1 MIELRS
7 VHARAGKFRLNDINF
22 SLDSGGCHV
31 IVGQTGAGKTCL
43 LETIIGLRETLSG
56 SILINGVDV
65 SNLPPNERNV
75 SYVPQDIC
83 LFPNMTVNENILYGL
98 KIRKSEKESAVHFVE
113 RLINFL
119 QIRHLLSRYPQ
130 NLSGGEKQ
138 RVALVRALAIKP
150 LLLVLDEPFSA
161 LDHSMREEIRRTIKE
176 LLDEF
181 KTTTLIVT
189 HDLDEAYFLGDRISI
204 LQNGRIIQTGRR
216 EEIYY
221 YPKSLAA
228 ASFIGIK
235 NIFRGKA
242 TEIFDEKVV
251 VSCEDLNKNITVSCK
266 CGRKRFAP
274 GQEILFGI
282 HSEAIYILRPG
293 NNQLVKEYVFAA
305 VVKKMYVRGKMHT
318 LLVELD
324 VPKKIIVEIDIH
336 DAAARKIGVKE
347 NAEIQISMNPSY
359 IFLLPAL
366 ETPNTEIDDKKRAV
380 G

>member
-1 MIELRS
+1 MIELCS
-7 VHARAGKFRLNDINF
+7 VFANAGKFRLEDIN
-22 SLDSGGCHV
+22 LTINSGGCHV

-43 LETIIGLRETLSG
+43 LETILGLREHASG
-56 SILINGVDV
+56 KILIDGNDV
-65 SNLPPNERNV
+65 SAFPPHQRNI

-83 LFPNMTVNENILYGL
+83 LFPNMNVIENIHYGS
-98 KIRKSEKESAVHFVE
+98 KIRNRAKDSDQLFVD
-113 RLINFL
+113 RLIDFL
-119 QIRHLLSRYPQ
+119 HLRPLLLRYPQ

-161 LDHSMREEIRRTIKE
+161 LDHSMREGIRRTIKE
-176 LLDEF
+176 LLEEF

-189 HDLDEAYFLGDRISI
+189 HDLDEAYFLGDQISI

-235 NIFRGKA
+235 NIFRGKIS
-242 TEIFDEKVV
+242 EIFEEKVF
-251 VSCEDLNKNITVSCK
+251 VSCEALNKTIAVGCK
-266 CGRKRFAP
+266 CGRKKFAP

-282 HSEAIYILRPG
+282 HSEAVYILRPG
-293 NNQLVKEYVFAA
+293 NDQLGKDYVFDA
-305 VVKKMYVRGKMHT
+305 VVKKMYIRGKMHT

-324 VPKKIIVEIDIH
+324 VPQKTIVEIDIH
-336 DAAARKIGVKE
+336 DAAVRKIGIE
-347 NAEIQISMNPSY
+347 NNAKIQISLNPAY
-359 IFLLPAL
+359 IFLLPAS
-366 ETPNTEIDDKKRAV
+366 PPPI
-380 G
+380 